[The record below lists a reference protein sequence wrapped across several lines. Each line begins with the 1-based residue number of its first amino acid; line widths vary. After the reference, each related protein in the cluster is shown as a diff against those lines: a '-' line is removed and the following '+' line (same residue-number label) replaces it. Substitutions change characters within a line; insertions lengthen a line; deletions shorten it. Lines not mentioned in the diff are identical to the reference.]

1 MFTGMER
8 SVVTMRPHGSG
19 LLIEFT
25 HRDSELNFSTRVMLS
40 RDNIMS
46 LVAWLDSNFP
56 CRRTRKDDDLADLD
70 LILGEDDEV
79 QDEDACEGPLDGT
92 CEAPEEDRLR

>member
-40 RDNIMS
+40 

-56 CRRTRKDDDLADLD
+56 CRRVRKDDDLTDLD
-70 LILGEDDEV
+70 QILGEDDEV